1 MSLFS
6 TSLIGRKATCKWYSV
21 WQYQVL
27 VLCFGDFDSY
37 PKMMFVNAFIYLHS
51 ELIQRS
57 IKDWFFEGP
66 ESTVSLKTGELVAWG
81 PTWWIYRWVSLP
93 KLIAYCVRFEL
104 VESSTSKNTTYL
116 LYIGDYTTNLK
127 KWLQWAIIRIPIRT
141 NQDSME
147 CHTGFDAVALVSWYT
162 LKVNYPLDLETAT
175 ISAFASC
182 FMCCM
187 GFKSLSIGEV

>member
-1 MSLFS
+1 MGSLHSWFPLQQCHYS
-6 TSLIGRKATCKWYSV
+6 PLPLLGGRVLVSGGSV

-57 IKDWFFEGP
+57 VKDWFFEGP

-81 PTWWIYRWVSLP
+81 TTWWIYRWVSLP

-116 LYIGDYTTNLK
+116 LYIEDYTTVI
-127 KWLQWAIIRIPIRT
+127 AISHCKDPYK
-141 NQDSME
+141 NQS
-147 CHTGFDAVALVSWYT
+147 GF
-162 LKVNYPLDLETAT
+162 NGMP
-175 ISAFASC
+175 
-182 FMCCM
+182 
-187 GFKSLSIGEV
+187 